1 MTTTTLIIEG
11 MTCQHCVRS
20 IERALAKID
29 GVTVDA
35 VEIGSAT
42 VTYDEA
48 IVNTERF
55 AGALENA
62 GYVLVPTTT
71 THAVAL

>member
-1 MTTTTLIIEG
+1 MTTTTLTIEG
-11 MTCQHCVRS
+11 MTCQHCIRS

-42 VTYDEA
+42 ITYDEA

-55 AGALENA
+55 AEALENA
-62 GYVLVPTTT
+62 GYALVPTTT

>member
-1 MTTTTLIIEG
+1 MTTTLIIEG
-11 MTCQHCVRS
+11 MTCQHCIRS

-35 VEIGSAT
+35 VDIGSAT

-48 IVNTERF
+48 AVNTDRF
-55 AGALENA
+55 AEAIENA
-62 GYVLVPTTT
+62 GYILVSTTT

>member
-1 MTTTTLIIEG
+1 MTTTLIIEG
-11 MTCQHCVRS
+11 MTCQHCIRS

-35 VEIGSAT
+35 VDIGKAT

-48 IVNTERF
+48 IVNTDRF
-55 AGALENA
+55 AEAIGNA
-62 GYVLVPTTT
+62 GYALVSTTI

>member
-11 MTCQHCVRS
+11 MTCQHCIRA

-35 VEIGSAT
+35 VETGSAT

-48 IVNTERF
+48 TVNTGHF
-55 AGALENA
+55 AEAIGNA
-62 GYVLVPTTT
+62 GYTLVSTTT

>member
-11 MTCQHCVRS
+11 MTCQHCIRS

-35 VEIGSAT
+35 VDIGKAT

-48 IVNTERF
+48 IVNTDRF
-55 AGALENA
+55 AEAIGNA
-62 GYVLVPTTT
+62 GYALVSTTT

>member
-1 MTTTTLIIEG
+1 MTTTLIIEG
-11 MTCQHCVRS
+11 MTCQHCIRS

-35 VEIGSAT
+35 VDIGSAT

-48 IVNTERF
+48 AMNTDRF
-55 AGALENA
+55 AEAIENA
-62 GYVLVPTTT
+62 GYTLVSTTT

>member
-1 MTTTTLIIEG
+1 MTTTLIIEG
-11 MTCQHCVRS
+11 MTCQPCIRS

-35 VEIGSAT
+35 VDIGKAT

-48 IVNTERF
+48 IVNTDRF
-55 AGALENA
+55 AEAIGNA
-62 GYVLVPTTT
+62 GYALVSTTT